1 MKAVAKLK
9 VSQLSPLLN
18 LNTEERRQVRI
29 VIMVI
34 MVMKMMRIMR
44 IMMKMRRIII
54 EDFEDQR

>member
-1 MKAVAKLK
+1 MKAAAKLK

-34 MVMKMMRIMR
+34 MIMR
-44 IMMKMRRIII
+44 MIMINVTMRRIII
-54 EDFEDQR
+54 EDFED